1 MGNHIMEHHHFRINT
16 TSPIVLEVTIVETW
30 RQHVG
35 VIVTQSLD
43 VDITTTRVET
53 VVAPTM
59 DVIRKG
65 VLIGSTTKLGNGLGG
80 VSARRKLSGSMA
92 LSTTTTR
99 VVGTSQMIFTNL
111 IMTTHV
117 KRTIDR
123 PPTNSMVVGGYKS
136 ADAMNLTRGY

>member
-1 MGNHIMEHHHFRINT
+1 
-16 TSPIVLEVTIVETW
+16 VLEATIVKT
-30 RQHVG
+30 RKQHVG
-35 VIVTQSLD
+35 VVVTQSLD

-59 DVIRKG
+59 DVVRKG
-65 VLIGSTTKLGNGLGG
+65 ILIGSTTKLGNGLGG

-111 IMTTHV
+111 MMTIHV
-117 KRTIDR
+117 NTTIDR
-123 PPTNSMVVGGYKS
+123 PPMSSMVVGGYKS